1 MLLPSLLDK
10 LTQTWQ
16 TQLLDFTTIQ
26 HWRNK
31 SGKFM
36 FVIRNMNLL
45 NYLTSQPSNT
55 GGTNL
60 DNSCLSSLTWTYS
73 TTWLHNLPIPWS
85 ELRTSS
91 AALFICCLHFFFNN
105 FMMVWVGK
113 SRFECSID
121 ERWSQNKRP
130 CGGFKQSSSCQNW
143 KSVNA
148 QPNWRNW
155 TWLWL
160 PSFAHRLMNLL
171 QILEKTCS
179 HALNLNSIN

>member
-130 CGGFKQSSSCQNW
+130 CGRIQAKF
-143 KSVNA
+143 
-148 QPNWRNW
+148 
-155 TWLWL
+155 
-160 PSFAHRLMNLL
+160 
-171 QILEKTCS
+171 ILSELEECECS
-179 HALNLNSIN
+179 TKLKELDLVVATKFCP